1 MKITHSIINRVDP
14 DRTMRVVGA
23 FAHERF
29 DSNFALIPNMEF
41 YCLKIP
47 HSRPWDER
55 KAPFPENYF
64 PCDNSVFD
72 YRDFDYVVCEN
83 PLAFYEPLK
92 GISMQMNLPII
103 NIWHTNAP
111 PGWTKEDWDAQ
122 PFNGDI
128 NVFITK
134 YNELVWTGQS
144 GQHHV
149 IDHCIDTEVFV
160 TAEMLG
166 KEQNNCI
173 FNMVNDFANR
183 GKEHGLN
190 LFKHLTQNLPVKL
203 LGDSPGISEAAES
216 VPHLVEEI
224 ATSSIFLSSSI
235 SSPLS
240 MSILEAASCGL
251 ALVLTSC
258 SGNPD
263 YFDDSNA
270 LLFSPERPM
279 DGREHLVNLL
289 KDEEMRKEY
298 GRKARE
304 RVKELTAEKFTNS
317 WDKILRGNHGK

>member
-14 DRTMRVVGA
+14 NRKIRVLGA

-29 DSNFALIPNMEF
+29 DSNLAKIPNFEF
-41 YCLKIP
+41 YSIP
-47 HSRPWDER
+47 IEHARPWDEH
-55 KAPFPENYF
+55 KAPWPNNYF
-64 PCDNSVFD
+64 LAPSEVVL

-83 PLAFYEPLK
+83 PLAHYQSLK
-92 GISMQMNLPII
+92 KISGQLSLPII
-103 NIWHTNAP
+103 NIWHTNCP
-111 PGWTKEDWDAQ
+111 NGWQERDWGNAGFDE
-122 PFNGDI
+122 DI

-144 GQHHV
+144 GKYHV
-149 IDHCIDTEVFV
+149 IDHCIDTKLFA

-166 KEQNNCI
+166 KERKNVI

-183 GKEHGLN
+183 GHEHGLG
-190 LFKHLTQNLPVKL
+190 LFKHLTEGLPVKL
-203 LGDSPGISEAAES
+203 LGDSPGISESARDLE
-216 VPHLVEEI
+216 HLVEEV
-224 ATSSIFLSSSI
+224 ATSSIFLSSSL

-270 LLFSPERPM
+270 FLFAPNRPE
-279 DGREHLVNLL
+279 DAREYLL
-289 KDEEMRKEY
+289 KLLQDKDLREEY
-298 GRKARE
+298 GKRARA
-304 RVKELTAEKFTNS
+304 RVEELTVERFVTK
-317 WDKILRGNHGK
+317 WEQILRQH